1 MRPFTVVF
9 GKTSITS
16 FEDFELS
23 LFSNW
28 KIQMNARNRQKPIC
42 WKHLDGWIFFSFI
55 EVDWKCIN
63 CPLQRT
69 VLQSHLRF
77 NEFSWCGALAK
88 RQKKLPETGKKRK
101 ITWRIRKKR
110 SKSVSI
116 FTQKLFVNK
125 CPTRP
130 RHLIS
135 RFGYDEVWNLNLVR
149 FLDLLFFQLIK
160 TLI

>member
-9 GKTSITS
+9 GKTSIIS

-55 EVDWKCIN
+55 WSRLKMHKLPPAKNCSSISSEIQWIFMVRCPCKTTKEAARDWK
-63 CPLQRT
+63 
-69 VLQSHLRF
+69 
-77 NEFSWCGALAK
+77 E
-88 RQKKLPETGKKRK
+88 KKDYMKNKKK
-101 ITWRIRKKR
+101 S

-125 CPTRP
+125 MSSAS
-130 RHLIS
+130 HLPIWLWRS
-135 RFGYDEVWNLNLVR
+135 LNSEYVLNIW
-149 FLDLLFFQLIK
+149 LDF
-160 TLI
+160 

>member
-1 MRPFTVVF
+1 MRRVRLFILIF
-9 GKTSITS
+9 GKTSLTS

-88 RQKKLPETGKKRK
+88 RQKKLLPETGKKRK

-125 CPTRP
+125 MSSASYQPIWLWR
-130 RHLIS
+130 S
-135 RFGYDEVWNLNLVR
+135 LNSEYV
-149 FLDLLFFQLIK
+149 
-160 TLI
+160 

>member
-1 MRPFTVVF
+1 MLGT
-9 GKTSITS
+9 GKNQFVESTST
-16 FEDFELS
+16 
-23 LFSNW
+23 
-28 KIQMNARNRQKPIC
+28 
-42 WKHLDGWIFFSFI
+42 DGFFFSFI

-125 CPTRP
+125 MSSASYQPIWLWRSLKCEFWIFL
-130 RHLIS
+130 LI
-135 RFGYDEVWNLNLVR
+135 
-149 FLDLLFFQLIK
+149 FLFQLIGK
-160 TLI
+160 KPLWPTMLNFSQFR

>member
-1 MRPFTVVF
+1 MRRVRLFILVF
-9 GKTSITS
+9 GKTSKYNKFWSFWIKSVVIGKFKWMLGTGKNQFVESTS
-16 FEDFELS
+16 T
-23 LFSNW
+23 
-28 KIQMNARNRQKPIC
+28 
-42 WKHLDGWIFFSFI
+42 DGFFFSFI

-88 RQKKLPETGKKRK
+88 RQKKLLPETGKKRK

-116 FTQKLFVNK
+116 FTQKLSQVN
-125 CPTRP
+125 C
-130 RHLIS
+130 
-135 RFGYDEVWNLNLVR
+135 G
-149 FLDLLFFQLIK
+149 FLA
-160 TLI
+160 

>member
-1 MRPFTVVF
+1 MGFSQRLMQRANATSKKVRRFRLFILVF

-16 FEDFELS
+16 FENFELS

-110 SKSVSI
+110 SKSASI
-116 FTQKLFVNK
+116 FTQKLSQIN
-125 CPTRP
+125 C
-130 RHLIS
+130 
-135 RFGYDEVWNLNLVR
+135 G
-149 FLDLLFFQLIK
+149 FLA
-160 TLI
+160 

>member
-42 WKHLDGWIFFSFI
+42 WKHLDRFFFHSF

-125 CPTRP
+125 MSSAS
-130 RHLIS
+130 HLPIWLWRS
-135 RFGYDEVWNLNLVR
+135 LNSEHWTFG
-149 FLDLLFFQLIK
+149 
-160 TLI
+160 